1 MPALS
6 EIVVAIIA
14 LSLVIGGMVG
24 WCVGAWRNRIVYQDE
39 DNEPYGEAN
48 TYRRDGL

>member
-6 EIVVAIIA
+6 EIIVAIIA
-14 LSLVIGGMVG
+14 LSLVIGLMVG
-24 WCVGAWRNRIVYQDE
+24 WCVGAWRNRIVYRDE